1 MKQQQ
6 HMGITPPGNYRHLC
20 TGESLPPF
28 PFTGVPV
35 GGLRHLFCMPVGS
48 SLFHYQHSFSQ
59 PGLPGWWVDWL
70 EQYGHLLY
78 IPHSGQ
84 LRLGATCCIY
94 IYTYVIRTGLDVIII
109 SLQTRHLLA
118 ILPDHSPAL
127 QTARDMRWNEPRSAL
142 LQSQA
147 QLASVL
153 GGSSVKL
160 CSGPHSTPAQSESFC

>member
-1 MKQQQ
+1 MRQQQ
-6 HMGITPPGNYRHLC
+6 HTGITPPGNYWHLC

-28 PFTGVPV
+28 PFAGVPV

-59 PGLPGWWVDWL
+59 PGLPGWWVGWL

-94 IYTYVIRTGLDVIII
+94 IYTCDPDRTWCHYNI
-109 SLQTRHLLA
+109 TPNA
-118 ILPDHSPAL
+118 
-127 QTARDMRWNEPRSAL
+127 
-142 LQSQA
+142 
-147 QLASVL
+147 
-153 GGSSVKL
+153 SSVGTTSRPQPCAADSKRHAMEWAAL
-160 CSGPHSTPAQSESFC
+160 SPTPEHSSHLSWEDQV